1 MSSADAVS
9 EAFTAVT
16 ERAGHPAEL
25 LRSLSSTLDAPLA
38 SAAFADALDA
48 AEPLRSVRSRFHIP
62 PADAGAEQVYLT
74 GHSLGL
80 QPRATRDG
88 VLAELDKWASAGVAG
103 HWTGELPWASCE
115 DALPP
120 LLAPVVGSEDP
131 DTELCALNTLTV
143 NLHMLMSAF
152 YRPNGQRAAILI
164 EAGAFPSDRYK
175 MKKKRSRHRP
185 RLAPAQTW
193 PGTDLTRHRLGPAQ
207 TWPGTD
213 LIRHRLGPAQT
224 FAQHQ
229 P

>member
-25 LRSLSSTLDAPLA
+25 LRSLSSTLDASLA

-175 MKKKRSRHRP
+175 MEKKRSRHRP
-185 RLAPAQTW
+185 RL
-193 PGTDLTRHRLGPAQ
+193 GPA
-207 TWPGTD
+207 
-213 LIRHRLGPAQT
+213 
-224 FAQHQ
+224 
-229 P
+229 